1 MEELVNYLERTPKS
15 QRANKWKQIVQLLPA
30 PLNTALKPLDWR
42 KVYSSKAINT
52 SLGKVRT
59 VGFNQKIV
67 IRHRIIIKM
76 FLQLD
81 GLLIS

>member
-15 QRANKWKQIVQLLPA
+15 QRENKWKQIVQLLPA
-30 PLNTALKPLDWR
+30 PLNTALRPLEWR
-42 KVYSSKAINT
+42 KVYSLKAINA

-67 IRHRIIIKM
+67 IGFEITIKTYE
-76 FLQLD
+76 
-81 GLLIS
+81 